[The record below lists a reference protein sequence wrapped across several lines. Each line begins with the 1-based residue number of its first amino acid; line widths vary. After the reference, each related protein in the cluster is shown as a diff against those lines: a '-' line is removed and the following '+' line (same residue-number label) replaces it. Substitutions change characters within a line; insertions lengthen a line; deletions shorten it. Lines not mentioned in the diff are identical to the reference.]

1 MLWKLFLK
9 KLKKMTLTSDVSDI
23 NAVLVKRAADGD
35 ESAFNEIYRNIS
47 GKMYSI
53 CLRYAADAD
62 DANDIFQDGF
72 IKLYRNL
79 GSFRGEGSFEG
90 WARRV
95 FVTTSLDAL
104 KKKKV
109 QFSDLDENVNI
120 AAKDTTIYDKLN
132 LDHLM
137 NIIKDLPPGYRTI
150 INLHVIENYSHKE
163 IGEMLGISESGSK
176 SKLHQAKN
184 YLKNKLPQVEIE

>member
-1 MLWKLFLK
+1 LYSKNK
-9 KLKKMTLTSDVSDI
+9 KIKKMELNSDISDI

-35 ESAFNEIYRNIS
+35 ETAFNEIYKNIS
-47 GKMYSI
+47 GKMYGI

-62 DANDIFQDGF
+62 EANDIFQDGF

-79 GSFRGEGSFEG
+79 NAYRGEGSFEG

-109 QFSDLDENVNI
+109 QFSDLEENIDI
-120 AAKDTTIYDKLN
+120 AAKDTTVYDKLN

-137 NIIKDLPPGYRTI
+137 NIITKLPNSYRTI

-184 YLKNKLPQVEIE
+184 YLKNILPQAEIE

>member
-1 MLWKLFLK
+1 
-9 KLKKMTLTSDVSDI
+9 MTLNSDISDI

-35 ESAFNEIYRNIS
+35 EAAFNEIYKNIS
-47 GKMYSI
+47 GKMYAI

-62 DANDIFQDGF
+62 EANDIFQDGF

-79 GSFRGEGSFEG
+79 GAYRGEGSFEG

-109 QFSDLDENVNI
+109 QFSDLEEDINI
-120 AAKDTTIYDKLN
+120 AAKDTTVYDKLN

-137 NIIKDLPPGYRTI
+137 NIITKLPNSYRTI

-184 YLKNKLPQVEIE
+184 YLKNLLPQAEIE

>member
-1 MLWKLFLK
+1 MALA
-9 KLKKMTLTSDVSDI
+9 SDI
-23 NAVLVKRAADGD
+23 LDLDAVLVKRAANGD
-35 ESAFNEIYRNIS
+35 EAAFNEIYKNIS
-47 GKMYSI
+47 GKMYAI
-53 CLRYAADAD
+53 CLRYAANAD
-62 DANDIFQDGF
+62 EANDIFQDGF

-109 QFSDLDENVNI
+109 KFSDLDEEINI
-120 AAKDTTIYDKLN
+120 AAKDATVFDKLN
-132 LDHLM
+132 LDQLM
-137 NIIKDLPPGYRTI
+137 SIITKLPNGYRTI

-184 YLKNKLPQVEIE
+184 YLKNLLPETILE

>member
-1 MLWKLFLK
+1 MILN
-9 KLKKMTLTSDVSDI
+9 SDISDI

-35 ESAFNEIYRNIS
+35 EAAFNEIYKNIS
-47 GKMYSI
+47 GKMYAI
-53 CLRYAADAD
+53 CLRYASNADE
-62 DANDIFQDGF
+62 ANDIFQDGF

-79 GSFRGEGSFEG
+79 GAYRGEGAFEG

-109 QFSDLDENVNI
+109 QFADLDEDINI
-120 AAKDTTIYDKLN
+120 VANDTTVLEKLN

-137 NIIKDLPPGYRTI
+137 NIITKLPNGYRTI

-184 YLKNKLPQVEIE
+184 YLKKILPKAEIE